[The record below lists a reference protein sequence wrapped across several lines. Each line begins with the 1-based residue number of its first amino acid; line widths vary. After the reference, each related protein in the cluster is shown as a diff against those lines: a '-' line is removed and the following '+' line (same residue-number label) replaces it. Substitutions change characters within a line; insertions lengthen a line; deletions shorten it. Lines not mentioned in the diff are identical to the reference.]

1 MGGTLTRWEA
11 ALTESRIRGLLMGDL
26 GRTQDPEMFRN
37 CYKRKCCA
45 VPNVYVS
52 PKRMCGSL
60 IASVMLFGR
69 GLWEVIDQV
78 MKVESS

>member
-1 MGGTLTRWEA
+1 MRGTLTRWEA
-11 ALTESRIRGLLMGDL
+11 ALTESRIRGLLTGDL
-26 GRTQDPEMFRN
+26 GSTPDPEMLRN

-45 VPNVYVS
+45 VPNVS

-78 MKVESS
+78 MKVESL